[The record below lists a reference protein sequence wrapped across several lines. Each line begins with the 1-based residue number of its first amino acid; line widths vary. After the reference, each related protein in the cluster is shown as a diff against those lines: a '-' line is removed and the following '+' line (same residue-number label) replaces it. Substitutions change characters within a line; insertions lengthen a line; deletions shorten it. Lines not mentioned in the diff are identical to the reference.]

1 MTRERN
7 LAIKTGINK
16 QGWEESDFPIAC
28 ESCYGPS
35 PFMRMLK
42 ERYGQECRICFR
54 PFTVFKWKATKGTYK
69 RTAICQNCS
78 KTKNLCQTCLSDLEF
93 GLPMEVRD
101 RRCGIAGKALLD

>member
-1 MTRERN
+1 
-7 LAIKTGINK
+7 
-16 QGWEESDFPIAC
+16 
-28 ESCYGPS
+28 
-35 PFMRMLK
+35 MLK

-69 RTAICQNCS
+69 RTAICQNCA

-101 RRCGIAGKALLD
+101 RRCGVAGKALLDENFTTPDNTKVKPPPPPGPPPPSKSDPAE